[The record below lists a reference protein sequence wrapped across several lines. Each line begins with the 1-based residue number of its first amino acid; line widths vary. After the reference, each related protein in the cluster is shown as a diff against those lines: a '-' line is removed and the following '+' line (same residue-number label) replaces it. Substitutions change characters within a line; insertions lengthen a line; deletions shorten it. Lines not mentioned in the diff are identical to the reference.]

1 MHRAADRASVRDA
14 EVSGAIARAGVF
26 AGEEGMRS
34 LGGRGGGVAIREA
47 RTFRQEVEF
56 VRTEVFF
63 SGPSLDLTFRAKF
76 LVA

>member
-34 LGGRGGGVAIREA
+34 LGGAGAVLQLERLERFDK
-47 RTFRQEVEF
+47 R
-56 VRTEVFF
+56 
-63 SGPSLDLTFRAKF
+63 SNS
-76 LVA
+76 